1 MFTGLVEEKGQI
13 VKVLKKNTGLE
24 ITVRGKIV
32 TKNVKI
38 GDSIAVNGVCLT
50 VTSFSRDTFSADVMY
65 ETVKRSGLKRAASGD
80 NVNLEKSLTLTS
92 FLGGHLV
99 MGDVDCEAQI
109 LSVIPKGIASLYR
122 FQLEE
127 KYKKN
132 IRYVV
137 EKGRVTIDGASLTVI
152 DVDDENGIFSVSLIP
167 HTLENITLGDK
178 KTGDMVNIETD
189 LFGKYVEKILKFENF
204 DRYDN
209 NEKEENKKSAITM
222 EFLHKNGF

>member
-1 MFTGLVEEKGQI
+1 MALRKIREQGDEILRKKSREVNIDDITAEKNQSLI
-13 VKVLKKNTGLE
+13 DDMLE
-24 ITVRGKIV
+24 TMYHF
-32 TKNVKI
+32 
-38 GDSIAVNGVCLT
+38 NGV
-50 VTSFSRDTFSADVMY
+50 
-65 ETVKRSGLKRAASGD
+65 GLAAVQVGI
-80 NVNLEKSLTLTS
+80 LK
-92 FLGGHLV
+92 
-99 MGDVDCEAQI
+99 QI
-109 LSVIPKGIASLYR
+109 I
-122 FQLEE
+122 
-127 KYKKN
+127 
-132 IRYVV
+132 
-137 EKGRVTIDGASLTVI
+137 VI